1 METDATLI
9 QGAEDPRADK
19 FVAEMEEL
27 GGKLREARA
36 VVGSVI
42 FGQYDVVDQ
51 SLVTLLAG
59 GHALLVGVPG
69 LAKTRLVET
78 LGQVL
83 GLSERRVQFT
93 PDLMMQEAGS
103 TRPKLELNIPVFT
116 RSAEVTKQCSQL

>member
-9 QGAEDPRADK
+9 QGEKDPRADK

-83 GLSERRVQFT
+83 GLSALRPSTCPKVSTKRVLANPGT
-93 PDLMMQEAGS
+93 PTKSACPPASSVTRLWS
-103 TRPKLELNIPVFT
+103 TT
-116 RSAEVTKQCSQL
+116 SY